1 MLAGFPIAG
10 APIAG
15 RTTVSASPTTPTI
28 TRPLFLLL
36 DRDGR
41 TTIVDSEGRPVT
53 DFWIKKGD
61 TSPVLTGQLLDG
73 DARPVDITGA
83 TVQFRAKDRATGTVV
98 IDAAATVTD
107 ATTGQVRYAWQAADT
122 TTQRELLAEFV
133 VTFADSTVQTWPN
146 PGLIALHVGGD
157 VAA

>member
-15 RTTVSASPTTPTI
+15 RTTESATPTTPPI
-28 TRPLFLLL
+28 TRPLVLLL

-41 TTIVDSEGRPVT
+41 TTIVDSEGRPMT

-61 TSPVLTGQLLDG
+61 TSPVITGQLLDG
-73 DARPVDITGA
+73 DLRPVNITGA
-83 TVQFRAKDRATGTVV
+83 TVRFRAKDRTTGASV

-122 TTQRELLAEFV
+122 AAQREMLAEWV
-133 VTFADSTVQTWPN
+133 VTFADSTIQSWPN
-146 PGLIALHVGGD
+146 PGLIALHVDGD
-157 VAA
+157 AT